1 MRKSLNIR
9 ATNVHWVIV
18 TDDQDNQTYR
28 VQDLSLKIIQRR
40 NLASFRA
47 TTRKNFA
54 VLIFRLS
61 SQTIEVLM
69 IFRRMSIEIIDSLTF
84 EIARVMQAVFDELE
98 YRLAKRALNVE
109 SKRKIK
115 LTSL

>member
-1 MRKSLNIR
+1 
-9 ATNVHWVIV
+9 
-18 TDDQDNQTYR
+18 
-28 VQDLSLKIIQRR
+28 
-40 NLASFRA
+40 
-47 TTRKNFA
+47 
-54 VLIFRLS
+54 
-61 SQTIEVLM
+61 M